1 MKKLFI
7 IPLFAIA
14 LTSCSTNGNPIESKV
29 FCFDTMVEVKLYDG
43 NKDNIKDIEDILKT
57 YSKLSD
63 NYLAS
68 DVNNVYT
75 INNTND
81 EVTIDERLYKLL
93 QTSFSVKDAGAS
105 YFNPFCGSLAKK
117 WKDVLAKGET
127 LSSEVINAE
136 LGKISSSSLEFKA
149 NNVVQ
154 RSGEAEIDLGGIAK
168 GYALDIVKDYLKNN
182 NSKQYLINGG
192 SSSLLLGEKNTKDGL
207 YTIGLKDLNNA
218 YLKLKNCFISTS
230 SISEQG
236 VKIGDVTYSHIINP
250 NTGSAINENDA
261 VIVISDNGA
270 LGDAL
275 STSMMNNTIDE
286 IKAIETQ
293 YNVQTIVIKNNEVIY
308 QNPGIEVSYH

>member
-7 IPLFAIA
+7 IPLLAIA
-14 LTSCSTNGNPIESKV
+14 LTSCSINGNPIESKV
-29 FCFDTMVEVKLYDG
+29 FCFDTMVDVRLYDG
-43 NKDNIKDIEDILKT
+43 NKDNIKDIEDILNT

-68 DVNNVYT
+68 DVDNVYT
-75 INNTND
+75 INHTND

-93 QTSFSVKDAGAS
+93 QASFSVKDTGAS

-136 LGKISSSSLEFKA
+136 LGKISSSSLEFKS
-149 NNVVQ
+149 NNAVQ
-154 RSGEAEIDLGGIAK
+154 RTGEAEIDLGGIAK

-192 SSSLLLGEKNTKDGL
+192 SSSLLLGEKNTKDGF
-207 YTIGLKDLNNA
+207 YSIGLKDLNNA
-218 YLKLKNCFISTS
+218 YLKLKNCFVSTS

-236 VKIGDVTYSHIINP
+236 VKIGDTTYSHIINP
-250 NTGSAINENDA
+250 NDGSAINLNDA
-261 VIVISDNGA
+261 VVVISDNGA

-275 STSMMNNTIDE
+275 STSMMNNTVDE

-293 YNVQTIVIKNNEVIY
+293 YHVQTIVIKNNEVIY
-308 QNPGIEVSYH
+308 QNSGIEVNYH

>member
-7 IPLFAIA
+7 IPLIAIA

-43 NKDNIKDIEDILKT
+43 NKDNIKDIETILNDFD
-57 YSKLSD
+57 KLSD
-63 NYLAS
+63 NYRS
-68 DVNNVYT
+68 RDVNNIYT

-81 EVTIDERLYKLL
+81 EVIIDEKLYSLL
-93 QTSFSVKDAGAS
+93 ETSFSIKDRGAS

-117 WKDVLAKGET
+117 WKDVLKKGET
-127 LSSEVINAE
+127 LSNEVINAE
-136 LGKISSSSLEFKA
+136 IAKISSSSLSFKV
-149 NNVVQ
+149 NNIVQ

-168 GYALDIVKDYLKNN
+168 GYTLDIVKDYLKNH

-207 YTIGLKDLNNA
+207 FTIGLKDLNNA

-236 VKIGDVTYSHIINP
+236 VKIGDITYSHIINP
-250 NTGSAINENDA
+250 NNGSAINLNDA

-293 YNVQTIVIKNNEVIY
+293 YNVQTIVIKNNEIIY
-308 QNPGIEVSYH
+308 QNSGIEVSYH